1 MLFLRLTFI
10 FLIMSCLAH
19 GQGGNTPIDP
29 EILSQVRLQ
38 VDTAIAWY
46 KKGKIRLD
54 QANCELVEHG
64 RIALPDTSGFFSVK
78 IIRYKGELRDSYIK
92 MYALGKMA
100 LQDYSEKKFSAA
112 SRYWTE
118 ALELSVANEFSYDE
132 LHDVRV
138 ALNNLYFLLGDFEK
152 IMVISSDGLH
162 AAEKIGDTERMAHFN
177 NVLGCILLKLNNLQ
191 GAKNYFEQELALGK
205 KMNDQKIIGHAL
217 LNLVD
222 FFQSVK
228 DYYSAVQS
236 AQNAMKAYRSLNDK
250 TIEERMAFCNYKISQ
265 SYKLWGKDKEAIIYS
280 TRVMNA
286 IPGIKGVNMYD
297 RAGYT
302 INAAELL
309 IRTGNFTN
317 AFNQLYDGLAIAK
330 AAGHREYTRDAY
342 EQMAKAYR
350 LSGHFDSAFVYQQ
363 KFYDLRDSLANENN
377 ARAVLQAESNLQLEK
392 QKRSQDLAI
401 ANQKMWRNIII
412 AVAILAF
419 LILAFFYYRYRLK
432 QKNYYQQQ
440 LMRQQNELFNAVSVA
455 QEQERKRIAQ
465 DLHDSLG
472 SVLSAARLKLGA
484 LKDTYPG
491 IEARDHLISSM
502 QLIDEA
508 SSELR
513 NISHN
518 IMPATLS
525 KLGLVPALRNLAETI
540 SSMGLLQVNF
550 IHYGLTERLN
560 EQLELSIYRIILEL
574 INNTVKH
581 SGADQLTIQ
590 IIGHPDHINLSAEDN
605 GHGFDFSHEMEAKKG
620 IGLANIM
627 SRVDYLKG
635 EINVDSHP
643 GSGTSVIIDLPWQH
657 T

>member
-1 MLFLRLTFI
+1 MLFRRLTFI
-10 FLIMSCLAH
+10 FIIISGIAH
-19 GQGGNTPIDP
+19 GQAVNMAVDAR
-29 EILSQVRLQ
+29 LLNQVELQ
-38 VDTAIAWY
+38 LDTATEWY
-46 KKGKIRLD
+46 KKGKIKLD
-54 QANCELVEHG
+54 QANCKFVEHG

-78 IIRYKGELRDSYIK
+78 MIRYKGELRNSYIK

-100 LQDYSEKKFSAA
+100 LRYYSEKNFNAA
-112 SRYWTE
+112 SRYWTQ
-118 ALELSVANEFSYDE
+118 ALEIAVQNEFSYDE

-152 IMVISSDGLH
+152 IMAISSDGLH

-177 NVLGCILLKLNNLQ
+177 NVLGCLLLKLNNLQ
-191 GAKNYFEQELALGK
+191 GAGNYFEQELALGK

-217 LNLVD
+217 LNLAD
-222 FFQSVK
+222 FFQGVK
-228 DYYSAVQS
+228 NYGSAIQS
-236 AQNAMKAYRSLNDK
+236 AQNAIKAYRSLNDK
-250 TIEERMAFCNYKISQ
+250 SIEERMAFCNYKISQ

-280 TRVMNA
+280 TRVMNS

-317 AFNQLYDGLAIAK
+317 AFNQLYEGLAIAR

-342 EQMAKAYR
+342 EQIAKAYR
-350 LSGHFDSAFVYQQ
+350 LSGHFDSAFIYQQ

-377 ARAVLQAESNLQLEK
+377 ARAVLQAESNLQFEK
-392 QKRSQDLAI
+392 QKRAQDLAI
-401 ANQKMWRNIII
+401 ANQKMWRNVTI

-419 LILAFFYYRYRLK
+419 LILAFFYNRYRLR
-432 QKNYYQQQ
+432 QKNFYQQQ

-484 LKDTYPG
+484 LKDSYPG
-491 IEARDHLISSM
+491 IAARAHFTSSM
-502 QLIDEA
+502 QLLDEA

-513 NISHN
+513 NISYN

-525 KLGLVPALRNLAETI
+525 KLGLVPALKNLCENI
-540 SSMGLLQVNF
+540 SSAGELKVTF
-550 IHYGLTERLN
+550 ITCDLERIA
-560 EQLELSIYRIILEL
+560 EQSELSIYRIVLEL
-574 INNTVKH
+574 INNVVKH
-581 SGADQLTIQ
+581 SGANRAAVQLIRYP
-590 IIGHPDHINLSAEDN
+590 GYINITVEDN
-605 GHGFDFSHEMEAKKG
+605 GKGFDPDKVKGERTG
-620 IGLANIM
+620 IGLA
-627 SRVDYLKG
+627 SVYARVEYMKG
-635 EINVDSHP
+635 RIDIDSAPGKGATIFIEIP
-643 GSGTSVIIDLPWQH
+643 I
-657 T
+657 